1 MLNRLEQ
8 ITERLTQSK
17 LCVLGVSVNDER
29 RSSGITA
36 APVHFRNFGL
46 ELHCLVP
53 RWADAAYYLEQN
65 PRALLI
71 FQCQATPQL
80 GWLQYRGDARIIA
93 NPDWSALLPADTDQS
108 RPEARYLAFHIRP
121 SRIDLIDET
130 EGWGVIAS
138 LEF

>member
-1 MLNRLEQ
+1 M
-8 ITERLTQSK
+8 
-17 LCVLGVSVNDER
+17 CVLGVSANAER
-29 RSSGITA
+29 RSSSVTA
-36 APVHFRNFGL
+36 VPVHFRNFGL

-65 PRALLI
+65 PEVLLI
-71 FQCQATPQL
+71 IQSQAAPEL
-80 GWLQYRGDARIIA
+80 GWLQYRGDAIIIP
-93 NPDWSALLPADTDQS
+93 NPDWSELLPSGTSQS
-108 RPEARYLAFHIRP
+108 GPEARYLAFHIRP